1 MEESQLISELLTE
14 LTKDVAA
21 LKTRVDKLP
30 TQSPT
35 DYQTSIEGLTKAVQ
49 ELQNGS
55 KQAPAAIDLS
65 TITTRLDRIE
75 QVSRQR
81 PEYKMS
87 QYVQYGAYAFGLMV
101 ILLATSVWFALTWR
115 SERDE
120 FAQAYT
126 QDNWR
131 VRYTKQAYPDYYS
144 FMEGKFKEG
153 GVTQWILE
161 QEEAD
166 QKRALAREAAE
177 QAQALSD
184 QANRLE
190 GKPITKGKK
199 ETR

>member
-21 LKTRVDKLP
+21 LKTRVEKLP

-35 DYQTSIEGLTKAVQ
+35 DYRTSIEELTKAVQ
-49 ELQNGS
+49 ELQKQS
-55 KQAPAAIDLS
+55 KQAPAAVDLS

-101 ILLATSVWFALTWR
+101 ILLATSVWFALGWR

-153 GVTQWILE
+153 DVTQWILE

-177 QAQALSD
+177 QAKALSD

-190 GKPITKGKK
+190 GKPVTKGKK
-199 ETR
+199 EIR

>member
-1 MEESQLISELLTE
+1 MDESKLISELLE
-14 LTKDVAA
+14 ALTKDVEA
-21 LKTRVDKLP
+21 LKLKVDKLP
-30 TQSPT
+30 TQAPA
-35 DYQTSIEGLTKAVQ
+35 DYRTTIEELTKTVQ
-49 ELQNGS
+49 EMQKQA
-55 KQAPAAIDLS
+55 KQAPPAVDLS
-65 TITTRLDRIE
+65 AITARLDRIE
-75 QVSRQR
+75 QISRQR

-101 ILLATSVWFALTWR
+101 ILLVTSVWFALSWR

-120 FAQAYT
+120 YAQAYT

-177 QAQALSD
+177 QAKALSD

-190 GKPITKGKK
+190 GKPVTKGKK
-199 ETR
+199 EAR